1 MQNFWRPMRHNTTVG
16 KFYSPNGCISILLG
30 IVTFFVASRGFSGEP
45 TPRTLLRIKTETDE
59 VYGESSE
66 PMHRADLF
74 YPSEPLP
81 EGQKWPVVLMIH
93 GGAWTAGDKSYDR
106 VHARKLAARG
116 YCVIVINY
124 RLAPKHKFPAQLD
137 DCRLAL
143 SWIKNQAEDRNLD
156 PDRIAA
162 WGYSA
167 GGHLTAL
174 LALTEPQKPL
184 ESSLRLQVCVCGG
197 APFDLTNL
205 PGDTEVLA
213 GVFGKTPAQAPEI
226 YQLAS
231 PISHVKKDAP
241 PMFVFHG
248 TKDWLVPNKNAVK
261 MCRLLAENEV
271 AYEYCEVPGK
281 GHLATFADFVVAEKS
296 FDFLDKFLRADSA
309 WRDGQKQSK

>member
-1 MQNFWRPMRHNTTVG
+1 MQNSWRPMRPNSSASPRRTTSHLLAIFVG
-16 KFYSPNGCISILLG
+16 VVAFLAANRCLASE
-30 IVTFFVASRGFSGEP
+30 TASRAVV
-45 TPRTLLRIKTETDE
+45 RIKTETD
-59 VYGESSE
+59 VLYGEPSE

-74 YPSEPLP
+74 YPSDVLP
-81 EGQKWPVVLMIH
+81 NGKKWPVVLMIH

-116 YCVIVINY
+116 YCVVVINY
-124 RLAPKHKFPAQLD
+124 RLAPTHKFPAQLD

-143 SWIKNQAEDRNLD
+143 TWIKSQAEKRNLD
-156 PDRIAA
+156 LDRIAA

-174 LALTEPQKPL
+174 LALTEDSKP
-184 ESSLRLQVCVCGG
+184 EDSSPRLQVCVCGG
-197 APFDLTNL
+197 APFDLTDL

-226 YQLAS
+226 YQQAS
-231 PISHVKKDAP
+231 PISHVKKNTP

-261 MCRLLAENEV
+261 MCRLLEFNKID
-271 AYEYCEVPGK
+271 YEYCEVPGK
-281 GHLATFADFVVAEKS
+281 GHLATFADFEVAEKS
-296 FDFLDKFLRADSA
+296 FDFLDKFLRPDSA
-309 WRDGQKQSK
+309 WRDGQNQSK

>member
-1 MQNFWRPMRHNTTVG
+1 MRPNPTARQHRFASQALAIFV
-16 KFYSPNGCISILLG
+16 SVVALLVADRG
-30 IVTFFVASRGFSGEP
+30 LAGETASRAP
-45 TPRTLLRIKTETDE
+45 VRIKTETDV
-59 VYGESSE
+59 VYGELSE

-74 YPSEPLP
+74 YPSEALP
-81 EGQKWPVVLMIH
+81 DGEKRPVVLMIH

-116 YCVIVINY
+116 YCVVVINY
-124 RLAPKHKFPAQLD
+124 RLAPTHKFPAQLD

-143 SWIKNQAEDRNLD
+143 SWIMSQAEQRSLD
-156 PDRIAA
+156 VDRIAA

-174 LALTEPQKPL
+174 LALTEAPKP
-184 ESSLRLQVCVCGG
+184 EGSAPRLQVCVCGG

-213 GVFGKTPAQAPEI
+213 GVFGKTPAQAPEV
-226 YQLAS
+226 YQQAS
-231 PISHVKKDAP
+231 PISHVTKNTP

-261 MCRLLAENEV
+261 MCQLLQENDV
-271 AYEYCEVPGK
+271 DYEYCEVPGK
-281 GHLATFADFVVAEKS
+281 GHLATFADFEVAEKS
-296 FDFLDKFLRADSA
+296 FDFLDKFLRPDSA
-309 WRDGQKQSK
+309 WRDEQ

>member
-1 MQNFWRPMRHNTTVG
+1 MQNFWRPML
-16 KFYSPNGCISILLG
+16 PNSLVSQRCVWRCHLAILLVF
-30 IVTFFVASRGFSGEP
+30 VTSLVANRGVSGEP
-45 TPRTLLRIKTETDE
+45 TSRALLRIKAETDV
-59 VYGESSE
+59 VYGEPSE

-74 YPSEPLP
+74 YPSELLP
-81 EGQKWPVVLMIH
+81 NRQKWPVVLMIH

-116 YCVIVINY
+116 YCVVVINY

-143 SWIKNQAEDRNLD
+143 SWIKSQAEERNLD
-156 PDRIAA
+156 LDRIAA

-184 ESSLRLQVCVCGG
+184 EAAPRLQVCVCGG

-226 YQLAS
+226 YELAS

-248 TKDWLVPNKNAVK
+248 TKDWLVPNKNALK
-261 MCRLLAENEV
+261 MCQLLKENEV

-296 FDFLDKFLRADSA
+296 FDFLDKFLLPDSA